1 MSTSSL
7 QSFHADDRAS
17 ITVIV
22 ATALVVLALAF
33 GAAIDYSR
41 VVRARSQSQTAMDGA
56 VLAALK
62 ENYDFIVSEAGTTVS
77 DYAKSK
83 VDDAIKRLFDS
94 NSPISSSQGS
104 IETVIIKNTN
114 GSVSIKSLFNSSVKT
129 LVTKIVGISF
139 MPYTVM
145 AQASFGGSRKY
156 ADYIFIVDGS
166 GSMSIGSTQQM
177 MDAME
182 ASPLQCS
189 FACHLSGGYAIARSL
204 GFETKFDVVKS
215 GLSGIVQSFAGANTN
230 GKFVSVGAQIFS
242 NRLGNDQYNTGS
254 FDNTTDMHL
263 AKSKIDT
270 MTMHAVNGGTNF
282 RESLRYIPDWIGKS
296 GDGSAPSKAQKVV
309 VLVTDGVAD
318 DVWFTGPPKSYPD
331 AWYPSKDWNWVP
343 ETTYVKV
350 YPPYSDGAPTANG
363 WFEGFSPFNS
373 SYCNPFK
380 QNNVTVYVI
389 QASYFIPTTKMD
401 KRYNA
406 IRDFILTEATSQ
418 LKACASDPTKYFKAD
433 DREAIISA
441 FRQVAQAEFGKLRL
455 SQ

>member
-1 MSTSSL
+1 MFTSSL
-7 QSFHADDRAS
+7 QRFQADDRAS

-22 ATALVVLALAF
+22 AITLVALALAF
-33 GAAIDYSR
+33 GAAIDYAR
-41 VVRARSQSQTAMDGA
+41 VARARIQSQTAMDAA

-62 ENYDFIVSEAGTTVS
+62 ENYDFIVSEAGITVS

-83 VDDAIKRLFDS
+83 VDEAIKRIFDS
-94 NSPISSSQGS
+94 SSPISSSQGT
-104 IETVIIKNTN
+104 IETVITKNTD
-114 GSVSIKSLFNSSVKT
+114 GSVNVRSLFHSSMKT
-129 LVTKIVGISF
+129 LVTKIAGISF

-189 FACHLSGGYAIARSL
+189 FACHLSGGYETARNL

-215 GLSGIVQSFAGANTN
+215 GLSGIMQNFAGANKN
-230 GKFVSVGAQIFS
+230 GTFVSVGAQVFS
-242 NRLGNDQYNTGS
+242 NRIGNEQYNKGS
-254 FDNTTDMHL
+254 FENTTDMSL
-263 AKSKIDT
+263 AKSKVDA
-270 MTMHAVNGGTNF
+270 MTMHEVNGGTNF
-282 RESLRYIPDWIGKS
+282 RESLRNIPDWIGKS
-296 GDGSAPSKAQKVV
+296 GDGSAANKAQKIV

-331 AWYPSKDWNWVP
+331 AWWPSKDWNWVP

-373 SYCNPFK
+373 NYYNKFK

-406 IRDFILTEATSQ
+406 IRDFILTEATAQ

-433 DREAIISA
+433 DRDSIISA
-441 FRQVAQAEFGKLRL
+441 FRQVAQAESGKLRL